1 MKYDLCPICNQR
13 KTVTSKLCRHCVRR
27 PKLDFVCPSCGGR
40 KTANSKLCLKCHY
53 SSTVPRRIKVPCP
66 QCGRPKL
73 KEAQLCM
80 SCRRQRDDLP
90 ELPGKNIQRESLK
103 GPDWDSITPQFLH
116 QFLGLFLG
124 EGCMRF
130 KMNKIGTIALSMQ
143 IKLRADDLSALEYIQ
158 KHLGG
163 STAVNNRAGNRGN
176 PEARWGLYQQSDIYD
191 LLVALEPLFSIPM
204 KKTQELRLAL
214 EYIRW
219 REAQLFHSLDRDICR
234 QYHERLIEL
243 RRYA

>member
-1 MKYDLCPICNQR
+1 MNYDQCPSCGQ
-13 KTVTSKLCRHCVRR
+13 KKQVTSKLCRRCFWH
-27 PKLDFVCPSCGGR
+27 PQSDFVCPSCGGH
-40 KTANSKLCLKCHY
+40 KVAASKVCLKCYY
-53 SSTVPRRIKVPCP
+53 SSTFPRRVKEPCP

-80 SCRRQRDDLP
+80 SCRRQRNDLP
-90 ELPGKNIQRESLK
+90 ELPGKDVQRQSLK
-103 GPDWDSITPQFLH
+103 SPDWDHITPQFLH

-130 KMNKIGTIALSMQ
+130 KMNKIGTISLSMQ
-143 IKLRADDLSALEYIQ
+143 IKLRADDLPALEYIQ
-158 KHLGG
+158 KYLGG
-163 STAVNNRAGNRGN
+163 STAVNNRASNRGN
-176 PEARWGLYQQSDIYD
+176 PEARWNLAKQSDIQD
-191 LLVALEPLFSIPM
+191 LLIALEPLLLIPM

-219 REAQLFHSLDRDICR
+219 REVQPYHGLDRNVCH
-234 QYHERLIEL
+234 QYHERLMEL